1 MPGQQDISK
10 VLSREIKRH
19 YREITFRENGA
30 RLRLL
35 KDFLDSVIIYFDN
48 STLNMLSGEHTEKQ
62 EAKEARAHIN
72 LIIERVYKIIRLAD
86 IKPSVMSNPTLAVGS
101 NGRNIDLI
109 LNIFNLGRNNISSNS
124 AIDFIER
131 SIDVYKSNRLDS
143 FIRTTNPFFWIKIIF
158 RRLMA

>member
-1 MPGQQDISK
+1 MPWEQDKRK
-10 VLSREIKRH
+10 VLGREIKRH

-48 STLNMLSGEHTEKQ
+48 STLNMLSGEHTEK
-62 EAKEARAHIN
+62 KEAEEARTHIN

-86 IKPSVMSNPTLAVGS
+86 IKPSVMSSPPLAVGS
-101 NGRNIDLI
+101 NGKNIDLI
-109 LNIFNLGRNNISSNS
+109 LNIFNLGRNNISPDS

-143 FIRTTNPFFWIKIIF
+143 FIRTTNPFFWIKVIL
-158 RRLMA
+158 RRLTA